1 MGANMGTV
9 LVVDD
14 SLTIRKLIELSL
26 RSEGLKLEVAASI
39 QEAIEKIRTTQ
50 PEVILLDYVLPDG
63 RGIDFCW
70 QAQEA
75 GFRIPTIIV
84 SGKKDAIRDQFR
96 DFPEV
101 CGFLG
106 KPFTQALVVA
116 AVRAARQLGAS
127 RIEVAPQSSV
137 SPFSLQKGPAKALPD
152 ATLRVDSG
160 SPEPRRPSRDVTRA
174 MDADSARVKVARGG
188 LDADMAFHFQA
199 SSLVAATS
207 LPALAQGL
215 EQGEIVI
222 RGADASLT
230 VFVARNAAVM
240 ATTANAKKYRALC
253 DLSRSSLALKDVQ
266 AALKSQ
272 EQTMAPYPVWL
283 ADQGLLKPLEVAP
296 ALRRASMA
304 LMSELFL
311 GSGTRE
317 LTLLGYRRPVLPG
330 YVFEHGVLLPM
341 AQLQLEVLRS
351 SGSVSITREDHV
363 LERAAGFTNRLSDF
377 SLTSEERRLL
387 LLVDGKQTISELLRH
402 QTNESQQSQRDVLER
417 LYRVGLVVL
426 RATRESLQ
434 PSSVVLVFDSDK
446 EGVIEPLESMLRARG
461 SNLATLNLGNQADWL
476 ATANESRPHLVVM
489 HVDEAPEKC
498 MDFAREIRFGAA
510 SASFP
515 IVALVGELNTERNIQ
530 LRTAG
535 FDAVFEKPVHISQ
548 LERFA
553 G

>member
-39 QEAIEKIRTTQ
+39 QEAIEKIRVTQ

-96 DFPEV
+96 EFPEV

-116 AVRAARQLGAS
+116 AVRAARHS
-127 RIEVAPQSSV
+127 TE
-137 SPFSLQKGPAKALPD
+137 SPLSQPKGSAKAPPD
-152 ATLRVDSG
+152 ATLRVEKG
-160 SPEPRRPSRDVTRA
+160 SVEPRRPSRDVTRA
-174 MDADSARVKVARGG
+174 MDGNSVRLKVARGG
-188 LDADMAFHFQA
+188 LEADMAFHFQA
-199 SSLVAATS
+199 SSMVAATS
-207 LPALAQGL
+207 LPSLAQGL

-222 RGADASLT
+222 RGAEASLT
-230 VFVARNAAVM
+230 LFVARNAAVM
-240 ATTANAKKYRALC
+240 ATTTNAKQYRSLC
-253 DLSRSSLALKDVQ
+253 DLARANLALKDVQ

-283 ADQGLLKPLEVAP
+283 ADQGLLRPLEVAP

-311 GSGTRE
+311 SSGTRE
-317 LTLLGYRRPVLPG
+317 LTLIGYRRPVLPG
-330 YVFEHGVLLPM
+330 YVFEHGVPLPM

-402 QTNESQQSQRDVLER
+402 QTSETQQSQRDVLER

-461 SNLATLNLGNQADWL
+461 SNLATLNLGNQVDWL

-498 MDFAREIRFGAA
+498 MEFAREIRFGAA